1 MKKFFALLLSAIML
15 LGLLAGCSAD
25 KEEEEEEEAPY
36 EAALRTL
43 MDALC
48 KGKSDKVA
56 DLAPKAYWD
65 YADDY
70 MYMDEKDAEEKIEER
85 WEYNDEFY
93 KEQYGKDYK
102 FTYKI
107 KKATKLKSDELTEI
121 QEAIEE
127 KYKFSPKVKAAYKL
141 EIKATIKGS
150 EGSDESEATYTAIQ
164 IDGKWYIVNVY
175 DNGDSLRVFFPFG

>member
-25 KEEEEEEEAPY
+25 KEEEEEEEPY
-36 EAALRTL
+36 EVALRL
-43 MDALC
+43 VMDVMY

-56 DLAPKAYWD
+56 DLAPKAYWE

-70 MYMDEKDAEEKIEER
+70 MGMSQKDAEEMIEDR
-85 WEYNDEFY
+85 WEDMEENLKDE
-93 KEQYGKDYK
+93 YGKDYK

-121 QEAIEE
+121 QESIEE
-127 KYKFSPKVKAAYKL
+127 RYEFSTK
-141 EIKATIKGS
+141 IKAGYELEVKTTIKGS
-150 EGSDESEATYTAIQ
+150 EDSDENEATYAAIQ

-175 DNGDSLRVFFPFG
+175 DNGDSLRVSFLFG

>member
-25 KEEEEEEEAPY
+25 KKEEKEEAPY

-43 MDALC
+43 MDAMY
-48 KGKSDKVA
+48 KGKAAKAA
-56 DLAPKAYWD
+56 DLAPKAFWD

-70 MYMDEKDAEEKIEER
+70 MDMDEKDAEEMLEER
-85 WEYNDEFY
+85 WEYMEERFKNE
-93 KEQYGKDYK
+93 YGKDYK

-107 KKATKLKSDELTEI
+107 KKATKLKSDKLTEI

-127 KYKFSPKVKAAYKL
+127 RYEFSPKVKAAYNL
-141 EIKATIKGS
+141 EIKVTIKGS
-150 EGSDESEATYTAIQ
+150 EASDENEATYTAIQ

-175 DNGDSLRVFFPFG
+175 ESGDGLRVSFSFG

>member
-25 KEEEEEEEAPY
+25 KEEEEEEAPY
-36 EAALRTL
+36 EVALRTL
-43 MDALC
+43 MDAMY
-48 KGKSDKVA
+48 KGKAAKAA
-56 DLAPKAYWD
+56 DLAP
-65 YADDY
+65 ADFWE
-70 MYMDEKDAEEKIEER
+70 YMDLDENDVEEQLEER
-85 WEYNDEFY
+85 WEYMEERFKDE
-93 KEQYGKDYK
+93 YGKDYK

-107 KKATKLKSDELTEI
+107 KKATKVKSDKLTEI

-127 KYKFSPKVKAAYKL
+127 RYEFSPKVKAAYKL

-150 EGSDESEATYTAIQ
+150 EDSDESEFTYTAIQ

-175 DNGDSLRVFFPFG
+175 ESGDSLRVSFLPG